1 MPKMRISIL
10 NLIYDFICV
19 IALFLYFFPIEL
31 NAFPIPLNRICQV
44 LGLIVMIFRFKWK
57 ISPEIFKV
65 FLVSLSILVVGLLLV
80 CEVNVSNDLS
90 FVIIRGP
97 YLMLYV
103 FHSYLIVWAFSKS
116 KQRNY
121 SFIMLLKL
129 CVYVSLIY
137 ALISVLFFINP
148 DLLSWYKEL
157 IVLNDSISDK
167 VDEISVFRL
176 FGASPNMSYANASV
190 HMGVCMWIVILLYK
204 ERVFP
209 FCSKNIFGVFVAF
222 FSVIG
227 ILFGRTYFVILVMT
241 IVYLLRCNNFSFRSS
256 FRDIINVFIP
266 ILVIGFIFMFYLIS
280 TNEEAVSW
288 AFELFINYF
297 NKGSLSSESTDSL
310 YNMFILPNNLRT
322 WFVGDGIAFDS
333 IGSFYMN
340 SDVGYIRSV
349 FYWGI
354 IGSLVYYYGVIY
366 IYKVSKN
373 RIISYPNISALYF
386 MIIMWFMIYNLKE
399 FWSAAP
405 FLILFLV
412 ASIYLPIKNNFYY
425 NIK

>member
-1 MPKMRISIL
+1 MFHSGGV
-10 NLIYDFICV
+10 NSHS
-19 IALFLYFFPIEL
+19 ALF
-31 NAFPIPLNRICQV
+31 
-44 LGLIVMIFRFKWK
+44 
-57 ISPEIFKV
+57 
-65 FLVSLSILVVGLLLV
+65 SLS
-80 CEVNVSNDLS
+80 S
-90 FVIIRGP
+90 F
-97 YLMLYV
+97 
-103 FHSYLIVWAFSKS
+103 
-116 KQRNY
+116 
-121 SFIMLLKL
+121 
-129 CVYVSLIY
+129 
-137 ALISVLFFINP
+137 
-148 DLLSWYKEL
+148 
-157 IVLNDSISDK
+157 
-167 VDEISVFRL
+167 
-176 FGASPNMSYANASV
+176 
-190 HMGVCMWIVILLYK
+190 
-204 ERVFP
+204 
-209 FCSKNIFGVFVAF
+209 
-222 FSVIG
+222 
-227 ILFGRTYFVILVMT
+227 
-241 IVYLLRCNNFSFRSS
+241 
-256 FRDIINVFIP
+256 
-266 ILVIGFIFMFYLIS
+266 GFIFMFYLIS

-354 IGSLVYYYGVIY
+354 IGSLVYYYGMIY

-412 ASIYLPIKNNFYY
+412 ASIYLPIK
-425 NIK
+425 K